1 MDFFLSNLVY
11 ALILWNP
18 DLRLLMG
25 KFRQFMTELSAYHTI
40 YYPFMFLIEIFP
52 VYMYVS
58 ITVHVCFSRT
68 TWMNEYHMR
77 RNFTNPMHIE
87 ALLAQALK

>member
-1 MDFFLSNLVY
+1 
-11 ALILWNP
+11 
-18 DLRLLMG
+18 MG
-25 KFRQFMTELSAYHTI
+25 KFRQFMTELSAYLTI
-40 YYPFMFLIEIFP
+40 VAGYYSFVFLIEIFP

-58 ITVHVCFSRT
+58 ITVNICFSRT